1 MILQVF
7 YVNKTREIR
16 SRFNA
21 LQSRWGETE
30 IIRLVFILIIRLIM
44 IAIGVVTYYRLLG
57 LTVPIPM
64 ISRYERLRQRDG
76 DVLFD
81 WAPYHPPTG
90 TMKQKDG
97 IFYWTGIGCPMIE
110 KAL

>member
-16 SRFNA
+16 SRLNA

-30 IIRLVFILIIRLIM
+30 IIRLVFILVIRLIM
-44 IAIGVVTYYRLLG
+44 IAIGVVTYYSLVG
-57 LTVPIPM
+57 LTVPIPV
-64 ISRYERLRQRDG
+64 ISRYEKLRQGDG
-76 DVLFD
+76 DVFFD
-81 WAPYHPPTG
+81 WAPYHPSTS

-97 IFYWTGIGCPMIE
+97 IFY
-110 KAL
+110 